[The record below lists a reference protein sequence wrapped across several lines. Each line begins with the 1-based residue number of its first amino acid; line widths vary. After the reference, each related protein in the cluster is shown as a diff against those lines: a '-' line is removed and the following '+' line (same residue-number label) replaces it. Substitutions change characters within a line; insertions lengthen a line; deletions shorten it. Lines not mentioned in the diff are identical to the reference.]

1 MYKQKDER
9 NTKIE
14 LEIEELLVLELNITW
29 EENMFDLSFND
40 CLWNKFRCNFFCFW
54 RKLSHINILTH
65 LNYLPFTQKRIFSQR
80 LR

>member
-40 CLWNKFRCNFFCFW
+40 CL
-54 RKLSHINILTH
+54 
-65 LNYLPFTQKRIFSQR
+65 
-80 LR
+80 